1 MLARTSVVDS
11 HLYRNDLDRAMGVL
25 DACSSYPQVYG
36 SWCDMI
42 EKANMVQ
49 ILYGCPLINV
59 P

>member
-1 MLARTSVVDS
+1 
-11 HLYRNDLDRAMGVL
+11 MGVL